1 VCVLNKLHVRKND
14 TVLVIAGKDR
24 GKQGR
29 IQRVFTKENRAMV
42 EKLNLVKRHLR
53 PTRQG
58 QPGGVVEKEAP
69 IHVSN
74 LMLICSSCNQPTRV
88 QKKVLENGRIVRV
101 CRKCGEMIDRG

>member
-1 VCVLNKLHVRKND
+1 MCVLNKLHVRKND

-29 IQRVFTKENRAMV
+29 VQRVFTKENRAMV
-42 EKLNLVKRHLR
+42 ERLNLVKRHLR

-88 QKKVLENGRIVRV
+88 QKKVLESGRTVRV
-101 CRKCGEMIDRG
+101 CRKCGEMMDKG

>member
-29 IQRVFTKENRAMV
+29 VQRVFTKENRAMV
-42 EKLNLVKRHLR
+42 ERLNLVKRHLR

-88 QKKVLENGRIVRV
+88 QKKVLESGRTVRV
-101 CRKCGEMIDRG
+101 CRKCGEMMDKG